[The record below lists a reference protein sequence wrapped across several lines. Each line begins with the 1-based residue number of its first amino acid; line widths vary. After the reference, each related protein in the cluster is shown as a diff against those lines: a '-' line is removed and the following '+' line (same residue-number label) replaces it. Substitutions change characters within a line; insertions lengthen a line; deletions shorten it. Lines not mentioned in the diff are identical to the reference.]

1 METYISFLRGV
12 NMTGHNSIK
21 MTELADLYRKLGFKD
36 PETFIQSGNVIFSSI
51 DGSNESDIGS
61 KIEKGI
67 FRKFNYI
74 VPVMIRTKEE
84 LNDLFK
90 VNPFLGEPAFDPSKM
105 AVLFL
110 QDKPSVSQV
119 QKVAGVDYPPD
130 KFMIISREI
139 YTYCPNG
146 FGRTK
151 LYTNFFENKM
161 GVTGTARNWKTITT
175 ILGIA
180 EKKSL

>member
-1 METYISFLRGV
+1 
-12 NMTGHNSIK
+12 MTGHNSIK

-90 VNPFLGEPAFDPSKM
+90 VNPFLGVVKCLDIGGICGTG
-105 AVLFL
+105 L
-110 QDKPSVSQV
+110 
-119 QKVAGVDYPPD
+119 
-130 KFMIISREI
+130 
-139 YTYCPNG
+139 
-146 FGRTK
+146 FGR
-151 LYTNFFENKM
+151 N
-161 GVTGTARNWKTITT
+161 
-175 ILGIA
+175 
-180 EKKSL
+180 